1 MKRLREQIR
10 IVLWPAFLMAGV
22 LEMIVFA
29 FVDPRQLHGFAG
41 QPLDLSPM
49 AIYTIAFFVFWAVI
63 GLAGA
68 LTELLSTSADYL
80 NSRGFR

>member
-1 MKRLREQIR
+1 MKRLREQAR

-29 FVDPRQLHGFAG
+29 FVDPWQLHGFGG

-49 AIYTIAFFVFWAVI
+49 AIYTIAFFVFWVVI
-63 GLAGA
+63 AMAGA
-68 LTELLSTSADYL
+68 LTELLGTSADDI
-80 NSRGFR
+80 NSRSFR